1 MYILDKKCSV
11 APLKNWGRAVSST
24 EMKLEISS
32 VTPTSKYS
40 LTKLRFASCN
50 AHSLPGI
57 LWKTW
62 QHNIIRPCEKYKIFF
77 EKENFIPAKCTLSTK
92 KWNLKPH
99 IVRMTIWFLL
109 FHTFVECLQKKSKNL
124 KWNQIKNLGKIC
136 FRYLQLCS
144 HVSF

>member
-57 LWKTW
+57 LW

-77 EKENFIPAKCTLSTK
+77 EKERISYQQNALCPQRNGIWSHILSGWQSGFFCFTHSSNVCRKKVRIWNEIRLKIWVKFAFGTYNFVPMFLS
-92 KWNLKPH
+92 N
-99 IVRMTIWFLL
+99 
-109 FHTFVECLQKKSKNL
+109 
-124 KWNQIKNLGKIC
+124 
-136 FRYLQLCS
+136 
-144 HVSF
+144 